1 MENGQIHR
9 FRRLLRDLRLDE
21 ASREFGVVLGA
32 DESRRSDSLLVVGTP
47 EFEPWHFVA
56 HLADQA
62 RSSGRS
68 DLMPTWVRWAVPLDA
83 RAHLAITM
91 DRLAAARRGDTV
103 LVIAPNNATEQLL
116 ERVSDARHK
125 GGRILTLHRED
136 RDLEG
141 LAHEALAVPL
151 LAPLQTFDVVQ
162 HVVAS
167 AASGP
172 SPRRIRRGKV
182 A

>member
-1 MENGQIHR
+1 MENGQIYR

-21 ASREFGVVLGA
+21 SSREFACALST
-32 DESRRSDSLLVVGTP
+32 DYSRRSDSLLVVGTP

-62 RSSGRS
+62 RLADRP
-68 DLMPTWVRWAVPLDA
+68 DLMPTWIRWAAPVGA
-83 RAHLAITM
+83 RAHLAVTM

-103 LVIAPNNATEQLL
+103 LVIAPNNASEYLL
-116 ERVSDARHK
+116 ERVSDARHA

-141 LAHEALAVPL
+141 LAHEALAVPTI
-151 LAPLQTFDVVQ
+151 APLQTFDVVQ

-167 AASGP
+167 SAPGS
-172 SPRRIRRGKV
+172 SSRRLRRGRV

>member
-1 MENGQIHR
+1 MENDQIRR
-9 FRRLLRDLRLDE
+9 FRSLLRRLRLEDASKEFAAALGSE
-21 ASREFGVVLGA
+21 ASL
-32 DESRRSDSLLVVGTP
+32 RSDSLLVVGTP

-62 RSSGRS
+62 QATGRP
-68 DLMPTWVRWAVPLDA
+68 DLMPTWVRWAAPVGV

-91 DRLAAARRGDTV
+91 DRLTAARRGDTV
-103 LVIAPNNATEQLL
+103 LVIAPNDASEQLL

-141 LAHEALAVPL
+141 LAHEALAVPV

-162 HVVAS
+162 HVVANS
-167 AASGP
+167 ASGAG
-172 SPRRIRRGKV
+172 SRRMRRHKV